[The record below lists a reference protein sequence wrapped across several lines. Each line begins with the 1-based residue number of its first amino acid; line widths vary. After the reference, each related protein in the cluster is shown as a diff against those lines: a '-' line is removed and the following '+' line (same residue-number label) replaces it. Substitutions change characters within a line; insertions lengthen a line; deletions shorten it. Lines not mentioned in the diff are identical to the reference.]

1 MTIPPKIYEQSFFV
15 YDSAPDVSGNLV
27 PEAQHSTAQDPSLPH
42 YTSQPRHSATTLVF
56 TAATTAAATP
66 ATSTTPATAPAATS
80 TTSIAV
86 PGCVVSLWSDSGTTS
101 ALAGQLRDLYEKD
114 PDKFHA
120 EIDNGMKRFL
130 SLYRL

>member
-42 YTSQPRHSATTLVF
+42 YTSH
-56 TAATTAAATP
+56 
-66 ATSTTPATAPAATS
+66 
-80 TTSIAV
+80 
-86 PGCVVSLWSDSGTTS
+86 

-130 SLYRL
+130 SLYRGSPRLRATIIDIGLLGTPGDGHWTQRYAL